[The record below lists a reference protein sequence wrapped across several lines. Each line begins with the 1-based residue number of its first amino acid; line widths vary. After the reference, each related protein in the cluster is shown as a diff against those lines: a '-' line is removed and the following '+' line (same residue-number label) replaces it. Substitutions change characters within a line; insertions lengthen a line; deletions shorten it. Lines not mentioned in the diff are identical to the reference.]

1 MREKLFV
8 FLQSL
13 LPQHLLSQ
21 LAGWVANSRNHW
33 IKNRFI
39 HWFMER
45 YQIDLSEAVI
55 EAPEAYATF
64 NDFFTRALK
73 PETRPIA
80 ADSNAIACPVDGT
93 IAQIGYVHENH
104 LLQVKDH
111 YFNLEALLGGDNQLA
126 EAFYDGAFATF
137 YLAPNNY
144 HRIHMPLKGRLTKT
158 LFIPGKLFS
167 VNRITTDLV
176 PDLYARNE
184 RLVTVFDTAAGPMA
198 VILVGAMIVG
208 SMQTNW
214 MQRPIKSRQIQINT
228 PNRTIELEKGAE
240 LGQFKL
246 GSTVICLFGK
256 DKIEWIEN
264 ASFHQP
270 VKFGQNLG
278 NLIK

>member
-1 MREKLFV
+1 MRDKLFV

-21 LAGWVANSRNHW
+21 AAGWLANSRTPW
-33 IKNRFI
+33 IKDRFI
-39 HWFMER
+39 HWFMDR
-45 YQIDLSEAVI
+45 YHIDLSEAVI
-55 EAPEAYATF
+55 EEPEAFDSF

-73 PETRPIA
+73 PEARPITA
-80 ADSNAIACPVDGT
+80 EPDAIACPVDGT
-93 IAQIGYVHENH
+93 IAQMGYAHENH

-111 YFNLEALLGGDNQLA
+111 YFTLEALLGGDNQLA
-126 EAFYDGAFATF
+126 EAFHDGAYTTL
-137 YLAPNNY
+137 YLAPHNY
-144 HRIHMPLKGRLTKT
+144 HRIHMPIKGRLTKT

-198 VILVGAMIVG
+198 VILVGAIVVG
-208 SMQTNW
+208 SMQTVW
-214 MQRPIKSRQIQINT
+214 MQHPLKSRQIQINT
-228 PNRTIELEKGAE
+228 PHRTIELDQGAE

-256 DKIEWIEN
+256 NKINWLDSLTLN
-264 ASFHQP
+264 QP

-278 NLIK
+278 NIIK